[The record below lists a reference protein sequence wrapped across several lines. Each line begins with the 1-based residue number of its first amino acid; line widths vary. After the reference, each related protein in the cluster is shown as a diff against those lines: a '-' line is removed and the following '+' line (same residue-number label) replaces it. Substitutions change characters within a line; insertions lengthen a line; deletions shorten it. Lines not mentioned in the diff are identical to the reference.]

1 MGSVEQKLTAS
12 SLSIESNHSQN
23 ASEAVKF
30 RQEIGQVSRQ
40 SAVFFAGT
48 MFTAAAGY
56 LFKIYVAHL
65 LGAEGL
71 GIYSLGMTVV
81 GFFGVFATLGLP
93 WAGSRFVAVYVA
105 RGEGDRLR
113 AFLLGSFFL
122 LAAFNGAF
130 AIAMLSARH
139 WVARLYR
146 TPALSSFF
154 PLFVLIMVVGV
165 FTNFFGQVLTGF
177 KQVSRRTVITN
188 FIGSTLTIAFSVA
201 LLSLDWG
208 LRGYILAQLASGL
221 LVVIL
226 LVAAIWTPISA
237 TLGSATATPRIHLER
252 HVIAFCGVAF
262 AMDVL
267 GFVSG
272 QADKVMLG
280 FYLRA
285 RDVGIYATATALVT
299 FIPIILQSVNQ
310 IFSPTIADL
319 HARNE
324 HEVLSRLFQTTTKW
338 ILGLT
343 VPLSAVVIIFA
354 RPLMG
359 LFGHDFEPGWPVLVI
374 GTLGQLVNC
383 GAGSVGY
390 LLLMSGNQKRL
401 IKVQVIM
408 AGIML
413 AANLLLVP
421 RWGLLA
427 AATVGAAINVFTN
440 LWCLRE
446 VRECLRMSPYNRSYL
461 RLSLPAGGTIV
472 VTLLLR
478 AGLKAVRP
486 EWLVIL
492 IGLTLAYLVFAG
504 ITWAFGLNAD
514 DQLIARVAWS
524 RITGTF
530 TKPVAGVR

>member
-1 MGSVEQKLTAS
+1 VGSLEQKLTAS
-12 SLSIESNHSQN
+12 SPSIESNHSQN
-23 ASEAVKF
+23 ASGAAKF
-30 RQEIGQVSRQ
+30 RQEMGQVSRQ

-113 AFLLGSFFL
+113 DFLLGSFFL
-122 LAAFNGAF
+122 LAVFNGAF
-130 AIAMLSARH
+130 AIAMFSARH
-139 WVARLYR
+139 WIAVRLYH

-154 PLFVLIMVVGV
+154 PLFLLIMVVGV

-177 KQVSRRTVITN
+177 KQVARRTVITN
-188 FIGSTLTIAFSVA
+188 FIGSTLTIIFSVA
-201 LLSLDWG
+201 LLSLGWG

-226 LVAAIWTPISA
+226 LVAAIWMPISA

-267 GFVSG
+267 GFVTG

-280 FYLRA
+280 FYLRV

-343 VPLSAVVIIFA
+343 VPLAAVVMIFS

-359 LFGHDFEPGWPVLVI
+359 LFGRDFEPGWPVLVI

-390 LLLMSGNQKRL
+390 LLLMSGNQRRL
-401 IKVQVIM
+401 IKVQVVM

-421 RWGLLA
+421 RWGLMG

-461 RLSLPAGGTIV
+461 RLSLPASGAIV

-478 AGLKAVRP
+478 AALKAVRP
-486 EWLVIL
+486 QWLVIL

-514 DQLIARVAWS
+514 DQLIAGAAWS

-530 TKPVAGVR
+530 KKPVAGV

>member
-1 MGSVEQKLTAS
+1 MGTEANNSEK
-12 SLSIESNHSQN
+12 
-23 ASEAVKF
+23 ASETGRF
-30 RQEIGQVSRQ
+30 RQQIGQISSQ

-56 LFKIYVAHL
+56 LFKVYVAHK

-71 GIYSLGMTVV
+71 GIYSLGITVV
-81 GFFGVFATLGLP
+81 GFFGIFATLGLP

-105 RGEGDRLR
+105 EGKGDRLR
-113 AFLLGSFFL
+113 AFLLGSFCL
-122 LAAFNGAF
+122 LAVFNGAF

-139 WVARLYR
+139 WIAAQLYH
-146 TPALSSFF
+146 TPALASFF

-165 FTNFFGQVLTGF
+165 FTTFFGQVLTGF
-177 KQVSRRTVITN
+177 KEVARRTVITN
-188 FIGSTLTIAFSVA
+188 FIGSTLTIVFGVA
-201 LLSLDWG
+201 LLSVGLG
-208 LRGYILAQLASGL
+208 LRGYVLAQVASAV

-226 LVAAIWTPISA
+226 LVASVWKLISA
-237 TLGSATATPRIHLER
+237 TLGSATTAPRIHLER
-252 HVIAFCGVAF
+252 HVIAFCSVAF

-272 QADKVMLG
+272 QADKVLLG
-280 FYLRA
+280 FFLHA

-319 HARNE
+319 HARKE
-324 HEVLSRLFQTTTKW
+324 HELLSRLFQTTTKW

-343 VPLSAVVIIFA
+343 VPLACVVIVFA
-354 RPLMG
+354 SPLMG
-359 LFGHDFEPGWPVLVI
+359 LFGHDFEAGWPVLVI

-383 GAGSVGY
+383 GAGAVGY

-408 AGIML
+408 AGMML
-413 AANLLLVP
+413 VANLLLVP
-421 RWGLLA
+421 RWGVIGA
-427 AATVGAAINVFTN
+427 AAVGAAVNVCTN

-446 VRECLRMSPYNRSYL
+446 VRESLRMSPYNRSYL
-461 RLSLPAGGTIV
+461 RLWLPAGGTIAA
-472 VTLLLR
+472 TLLLR

-486 EWLVIL
+486 EWVVIL
-492 IGLTLAYLVFAG
+492 IGLTVAYVVFTGTA
-504 ITWAFGLNAD
+504 WALCLNTD
-514 DQLIARVAWS
+514 DELIAKAAWS
-524 RITGTF
+524 RLRGTF
-530 TKPVAGVR
+530 QKSIAGV